1 MSPTVLAAHSS
12 PMEFQWRLQM
22 KALIMLLLLL
32 LLLMSMYYQQMR
44 FDRTIT

>member
-1 MSPTVLAAHSS
+1 MSPAAALAAHSS

-32 LLLMSMYYQQMR
+32 LMSMYYQQMR